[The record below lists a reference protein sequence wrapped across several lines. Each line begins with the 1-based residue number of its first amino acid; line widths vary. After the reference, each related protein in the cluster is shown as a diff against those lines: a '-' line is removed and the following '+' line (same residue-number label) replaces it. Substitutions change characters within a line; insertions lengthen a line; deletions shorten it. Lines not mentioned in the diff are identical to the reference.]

1 MRAVPSFSPDRL
13 SRRWDEAEAAAHLGV
28 TLFVTYA
35 TVADERLKA
44 KVIAAF
50 TPPGLV
56 TLHTTRVCAHGS
68 VTLLDHHSSRASRE
82 TWTAEETFLDR
93 MAP

>member
-1 MRAVPSFSPDRL
+1 MRAVPSFSPARV
-13 SRRWDEAEAAAHLGV
+13 SRRWDEAEAAARLGV
-28 TLFVTYA
+28 PLLVTYA

-50 TPPGLV
+50 TPPGLA
-56 TLHTTRVCAHGS
+56 TLHTHRLDAHGS
-68 VTLLDHHSSRASRE
+68 VTLLDDHSSRASRE